1 MKKIIFTA
9 MILFIAAMG
18 IFASSYSDIISS
30 AKENNI
36 SLKNAEISYL
46 NSKLTIEKSELEDEL
61 QITVSVKDAQILQN
75 LDVTPTVKIVL
86 PNDGST
92 TITVT
97 VPTTLDYEDTSR
109 YSFSPTLTVD
119 HNFDLSGFDKDVL
132 TALSNSKAALENE
145 YTYQNALLSFEK
157 TCISTIKTIVNLE
170 KDIENQS
177 YLIEKSENSIK
188 EKLALGQITSTS
200 ITYKQLINQLEL
212 SKNTLKAYEKQYEIA
227 KNQYKETTNL
237 DWDGLS
243 NLPSPDLTL
252 SLLPTGNTK
261 VILAT
266 IDEEIAKENISSK
279 NAALNPQSV
288 TVSGGLMSTNSRKQ
302 SNSLGLMALEGLESA
317 NSKNIIVEKNSL
329 TASAGATYS
338 QGNWSVGASLSSSYD
353 FKKNSFDTP
362 SVTVSGSWSNK
373 TTKRSD
379 EIELQKLQNS
389 LVSASNSASEEYTS
403 YLQSYN
409 ALQLEVLQY
418 EFNVTQTNANSEY
431 LKANLENVKALYD
444 AGLATEQELRDAE
457 FNVKLDEYTQT
468 VLVLDGLT
476 LSNKIKMLNL

>member
-1 MKKIIFTA
+1 MKKNII
-9 MILFIAAMG
+9 L
-18 IFASSYSDIISS
+18 SIIIIMVCSTLYATDYNEIIQK
-30 AKENNI
+30 AKSE
-36 SLKNAEISYL
+36 SKSVQNAELSYL
-46 NSKLTIEKSELEDEL
+46 NSKLTLEKSELEDEL
-61 QITVSVKDAQILQN
+61 QITVSGNAQVSPDLT
-75 LDVTPTVKIVL
+75 VAPTVKIVL

-92 TITVT
+92 TITAT
-97 VPTTLDYEDTSR
+97 VPSSLNYDDTKI
-109 YSFSPTLTVD
+109 YSFSPKVTVD
-119 HNFDLSGFDKDVL
+119 HNFDLSGFDEDVL
-132 TALSNSKAALENE
+132 TALSNSRTALNNE
-145 YTYQNALLSFEK
+145 YTYQYALLSFEN

-170 KDIENQS
+170 KNIENQS
-177 YLIEKSENSIK
+177 YLIEKSEKSIK
-188 EKLALGQITSTS
+188 EKLALGQITTSS

-227 KNQYKETTNL
+227 KSQYKEATNL

-266 IDEEIAKENISSK
+266 IDEEIAKENINSK
-279 NAALNPQSV
+279 NASLNPQNV
-288 TVSGGLMSTNSRKQ
+288 KVSGGVESANLK
-302 SNSLGLMALEGLESA
+302 NSLG
-317 NSKNIIVEKNSL
+317 EKNSL
-329 TASAGATYS
+329 TATAGATYS

-444 AGLATEQELRDAE
+444 AGLATKQELEDAE

>member
-1 MKKIIFTA
+1 MKKSII
-9 MILFIAAMG
+9 L
-18 IFASSYSDIISS
+18 SIIIIMVCSTLYATDYNEIIQK
-30 AKENNI
+30 AKSE
-36 SLKNAEISYL
+36 SKSVQNAELSYL
-46 NSKLTIEKSELEDEL
+46 NSKLTLETSELKDEL
-61 QITVSVKDAQILQN
+61 QITVSGSAQVSPILSSVQPYA
-75 LDVTPTVKIVL
+75 PTVKIIL

-92 TITVT
+92 TITAT
-97 VPTTLDYEDTSR
+97 VPTTLDYDDTSN
-109 YSFSPTLTVD
+109 YSFSPKVTVD
-119 HNFDLSGFDKDVL
+119 HNFDLSGFDEDVL
-132 TALSNSKAALENE
+132 TALSNSRTALNNE
-145 YTYQNALLSFEK
+145 YTYQNALLSFEN

-177 YLIEKSENSIK
+177 HLIEKSENSIK
-188 EKLALGQITSTS
+188 EKLALGQITTSS

-227 KNQYKETTNL
+227 KSQYKEATNL

-266 IDEEIAKENISSK
+266 IDEEIAKENINSK
-279 NAALNPQSV
+279 NASLNPQNV
-288 TVSGGLMSTNSRKQ
+288 KVSGGV
-302 SNSLGLMALEGLESA
+302 ESA
-317 NSKNIIVEKNSL
+317 NSKNILVEKNSL

-418 EFNVTQTNANSEY
+418 EFNVTQTNANTEY

-444 AGLATEQELRDAE
+444 AGLATKQELEDAE

>member
-1 MKKIIFTA
+1 MKKNII
-9 MILFIAAMG
+9 L
-18 IFASSYSDIISS
+18 SIIIIMVCSNLYATDYNEIIQK
-30 AKENNI
+30 AKSE
-36 SLKNAEISYL
+36 SKSVQNAELSYL
-46 NSKLTIEKSELEDEL
+46 NSKLTLEKSELEDEL
-61 QITVSVKDAQILQN
+61 QITVSGNAQVSPDLT
-75 LDVTPTVKIVL
+75 VAPTVKIVL

-92 TITVT
+92 TITAT
-97 VPTTLDYEDTSR
+97 VPSSLNYDDTKI
-109 YSFSPTLTVD
+109 YSFSPKVTVD
-119 HNFDLSGFDKDVL
+119 HNFDLSGFDEDVL
-132 TALSNSKAALENE
+132 TALSNSRTALNNE
-145 YTYQNALLSFEK
+145 YTYQYALLSFEN

-170 KDIENQS
+170 KNIENQS
-177 YLIEKSENSIK
+177 YLIEKSEKSIK
-188 EKLALGQITSTS
+188 EKLALGQITTSS

-227 KNQYKETTNL
+227 KSQYKEATNL

-266 IDEEIAKENISSK
+266 IDEEIAKENINSK
-279 NAALNPQSV
+279 NASLNPQNV
-288 TVSGGLMSTNSRKQ
+288 KVSGGV
-302 SNSLGLMALEGLESA
+302 ESA
-317 NSKNIIVEKNSL
+317 NSKNILSEKNSL

-418 EFNVTQTNANSEY
+418 EFNVTQTNANTEY

-444 AGLATEQELRDAE
+444 AGLATKQELEDAE

>member
-1 MKKIIFTA
+1 MKKNII
-9 MILFIAAMG
+9 L
-18 IFASSYSDIISS
+18 SIIIIMVCSTLYATDYNEIIQK
-30 AKENNI
+30 AKSE
-36 SLKNAEISYL
+36 SKSVQNAELSYL
-46 NSKLTIEKSELEDEL
+46 NSKLTLEKSELEDEL
-61 QITVSVKDAQILQN
+61 QITVSGNAQVSPDLT
-75 LDVTPTVKIVL
+75 VAPTVKIVL

-92 TITVT
+92 TITAT
-97 VPTTLDYEDTSR
+97 VPSSLNYDDTKI
-109 YSFSPTLTVD
+109 YSFSPKVTVD
-119 HNFDLSGFDKDVL
+119 HNFDLSGFDEDVL
-132 TALSNSKAALENE
+132 TALSNSRTALNNE
-145 YTYQNALLSFEK
+145 YTYQYALLSFEN

-170 KDIENQS
+170 KNIENQS
-177 YLIEKSENSIK
+177 YLIEKSEKSIK
-188 EKLALGQITSTS
+188 EKLALGQITTSS

-227 KNQYKETTNL
+227 KSQYKEATNL

-261 VILAT
+261 VIVAT
-266 IDEEIAKENISSK
+266 IDEEIAKENINSK
-279 NAALNPQSV
+279 NAALNPQNV
-288 TVSGGLMSTNSRKQ
+288 KVSGGVESANLK
-302 SNSLGLMALEGLESA
+302 NSLG
-317 NSKNIIVEKNSL
+317 EKNSL
-329 TASAGATYS
+329 TATAGATYS

-353 FKKNSFDTP
+353 FNKNSFDTP

-418 EFNVTQTNANSEY
+418 EFNVTQTNANSE
-431 LKANLENVKALYD
+431 
-444 AGLATEQELRDAE
+444 
-457 FNVKLDEYTQT
+457 
-468 VLVLDGLT
+468 
-476 LSNKIKMLNL
+476 

>member
-1 MKKIIFTA
+1 MKKSIILSIIII
-9 MILFIAAMG
+9 MVC
-18 IFASSYSDIISS
+18 SSIYATDYNEIIQK
-30 AKENNI
+30 AKSE
-36 SLKNAEISYL
+36 SKSVQNAELSYL
-46 NSKLTIEKSELEDEL
+46 NSKLTLEKSELEDEL
-61 QITVSVKDAQILQN
+61 QITVSGNAQVSPDLT
-75 LDVTPTVKIVL
+75 VAPTVKIVL

-92 TITVT
+92 TITAT
-97 VPTTLDYEDTSR
+97 VPSSLNYDDTKI
-109 YSFSPTLTVD
+109 YSFSPKVTVD
-119 HNFDLSGFDKDVL
+119 HNFDLSGFDEDVL
-132 TALSNSKAALENE
+132 TALSNSRTALNNE
-145 YTYQNALLSFEK
+145 YTYQYALLSFEN

-170 KDIENQS
+170 KNIENQS
-177 YLIEKSENSIK
+177 YLIEKSEKSIK
-188 EKLALGQITSTS
+188 EKLALGQITTSS

-227 KNQYKETTNL
+227 KSQYKEATNL

-266 IDEEIAKENISSK
+266 IDEEIAKENINSK
-279 NAALNPQSV
+279 NAALNPQNV
-288 TVSGGLMSTNSRKQ
+288 KVSGGVESANLK
-302 SNSLGLMALEGLESA
+302 NSLG
-317 NSKNIIVEKNSL
+317 EKNSL
-329 TASAGATYS
+329 TATAGATYS

-418 EFNVTQTNANSEY
+418 EFNVTQTKANTEY

-444 AGLATEQELRDAE
+444 AGLATKQELEDAE

>member
-1 MKKIIFTA
+1 MKKNII
-9 MILFIAAMG
+9 L
-18 IFASSYSDIISS
+18 SIIIIMVCSNLYATDYNEIIQK
-30 AKENNI
+30 AKSE
-36 SLKNAEISYL
+36 SKSVQNAELSYL
-46 NSKLTIEKSELEDEL
+46 NSKLTLEKSELEDEL
-61 QITVSVKDAQILQN
+61 QITVSGNAQVSPDLT
-75 LDVTPTVKIVL
+75 VAPTVKIVL

-92 TITVT
+92 TITAT
-97 VPTTLDYEDTSR
+97 VPSSLNYDDTKI
-109 YSFSPTLTVD
+109 YSFSPKVTVD
-119 HNFDLSGFDKDVL
+119 HNFDLSGFDEDVL
-132 TALSNSKAALENE
+132 TALSNSRTALNNE
-145 YTYQNALLSFEK
+145 YTYQYALLSFEN

-170 KDIENQS
+170 KNIENQS
-177 YLIEKSENSIK
+177 YLIEKSEKSIK
-188 EKLALGQITSTS
+188 EKLALGQITTSS

-227 KNQYKETTNL
+227 KSQYKEATNL

-261 VILAT
+261 VIVAT
-266 IDEEIAKENISSK
+266 IDEEIAKENINSK
-279 NAALNPQSV
+279 NAALNPQNV
-288 TVSGGLMSTNSRKQ
+288 KVSGGVESANLK
-302 SNSLGLMALEGLESA
+302 NSLG
-317 NSKNIIVEKNSL
+317 EKNSL
-329 TASAGATYS
+329 TATAGATYS

-362 SVTVSGSWSNK
+362 SVKVSGSWSNK

-418 EFNVTQTNANSEY
+418 EFNVTQTKANTEY

-444 AGLATEQELRDAE
+444 AGLATKQELEDAE

>member
-1 MKKIIFTA
+1 MKKNII
-9 MILFIAAMG
+9 L
-18 IFASSYSDIISS
+18 SIIIIMVCSTLYATDYNEIIQK
-30 AKENNI
+30 AKSE
-36 SLKNAEISYL
+36 SKSVQNAELSYL
-46 NSKLTIEKSELEDEL
+46 NSKLTLEKSELEDEL
-61 QITVSVKDAQILQN
+61 QITVSGNAQVSPDLT
-75 LDVTPTVKIVL
+75 VAPTVKIVL

-92 TITVT
+92 TITAT
-97 VPTTLDYEDTSR
+97 VPSSLNYDDTKI
-109 YSFSPTLTVD
+109 YSFSPKVTVD
-119 HNFDLSGFDKDVL
+119 HNFDLSGFDEDVL
-132 TALSNSKAALENE
+132 TALSNSRTALNNE
-145 YTYQNALLSFEK
+145 YTYQYALLSFEN

-170 KDIENQS
+170 KNIENQS
-177 YLIEKSENSIK
+177 YLIEKSEKSIK
-188 EKLALGQITSTS
+188 EKLALGQITTSS

-227 KNQYKETTNL
+227 KSQYKEATNL

-266 IDEEIAKENISSK
+266 IDEEIAKENINSK
-279 NAALNPQSV
+279 NAALNPQNV
-288 TVSGGLMSTNSRKQ
+288 KVSGGVESANLK
-302 SNSLGLMALEGLESA
+302 NSLG
-317 NSKNIIVEKNSL
+317 EKNSL
-329 TASAGATYS
+329 TATAGATYS

-353 FKKNSFDTP
+353 FNQNSFDTP
-362 SVTVSGSWSNK
+362 SVKVSGSWSNK

-418 EFNVTQTNANSEY
+418 EFNVTQTNANTEY

-444 AGLATEQELRDAE
+444 AGLATKQELEDAE

>member
-1 MKKIIFTA
+1 MKKNII
-9 MILFIAAMG
+9 L
-18 IFASSYSDIISS
+18 SVIIIMVCSTLYATDYNEIIQK
-30 AKENNI
+30 AKSE
-36 SLKNAEISYL
+36 SKSVQNAELSYL
-46 NSKLTIEKSELEDEL
+46 NSKLTLEKSELEDEL
-61 QITVSVKDAQILQN
+61 QITVSGNAQVSPDLT
-75 LDVTPTVKIVL
+75 VAPTVKIVL

-92 TITVT
+92 TITAT
-97 VPTTLDYEDTSR
+97 VPSSLNYDDTKI
-109 YSFSPTLTVD
+109 YSFSPKVTVD
-119 HNFDLSGFDKDVL
+119 HNFDLSGFDEDVL
-132 TALSNSKAALENE
+132 TALSNSRTALNNE
-145 YTYQNALLSFEK
+145 YTYQYALLSFEN

-170 KDIENQS
+170 KNIENQS
-177 YLIEKSENSIK
+177 YLIEKSEKSIK
-188 EKLALGQITSTS
+188 EKLALGQITTSS

-227 KNQYKETTNL
+227 KSQYKEATNL

-266 IDEEIAKENISSK
+266 IDEEIAKENINSK
-279 NAALNPQSV
+279 NASLNPQNV
-288 TVSGGLMSTNSRKQ
+288 KVSGGVESANLK
-302 SNSLGLMALEGLESA
+302 NSLG
-317 NSKNIIVEKNSL
+317 EKNFL
-329 TASAGATYS
+329 TATAGATYS

-389 LVSASNSASEEYTS
+389 LVSATNSASEEYTS

-418 EFNVTQTNANSEY
+418 EFNVTQTNANTEY

-444 AGLATEQELRDAE
+444 AGLATKQELEDAE

>member
-1 MKKIIFTA
+1 MKKNII
-9 MILFIAAMG
+9 L
-18 IFASSYSDIISS
+18 SIIIIMVCSTLYATDYNEIIQK
-30 AKENNI
+30 AKSE
-36 SLKNAEISYL
+36 SKSVQNAELSYL
-46 NSKLTIEKSELEDEL
+46 NSKLTLEKSELEDEL
-61 QITVSVKDAQILQN
+61 QITVSGNAQVSPDLT
-75 LDVTPTVKIVL
+75 VAPTVKIVL

-92 TITVT
+92 TITAT
-97 VPTTLDYEDTSR
+97 VPSSLNYDDTKI
-109 YSFSPTLTVD
+109 YSFSPKVTVD
-119 HNFDLSGFDKDVL
+119 HNFDLSGFDEDVL
-132 TALSNSKAALENE
+132 TALSNSRTALNNE
-145 YTYQNALLSFEK
+145 YTYQYALLSFEN

-170 KDIENQS
+170 KNIENQS
-177 YLIEKSENSIK
+177 YLIEKSEKSIK
-188 EKLALGQITSTS
+188 EKLALGQITTSS

-227 KNQYKETTNL
+227 KSQYKEATNL

-261 VILAT
+261 VIVAT
-266 IDEEIAKENISSK
+266 IDEEIAKENINSK
-279 NAALNPQSV
+279 NAALNPQNV
-288 TVSGGLMSTNSRKQ
+288 KVSGGVESANLK
-302 SNSLGLMALEGLESA
+302 NSLG
-317 NSKNIIVEKNSL
+317 EKNSL
-329 TASAGATYS
+329 TATAGATYS

-353 FKKNSFDTP
+353 FNKNSFDTP
-362 SVTVSGSWSNK
+362 SVKVSGSWSNK

-444 AGLATEQELRDAE
+444 AGLATKQELEDAE